1 MAKSRA
7 EYQAEVTR
15 SYEPARQAIQNQIN
29 ALAGQES
36 QGLQALQKQYQLD
49 QQTLERNRD
58 TAAEAASLAA
68 AGNGGSF
75 GGQAN
80 IANRKYYAQTFAPA
94 QSQLQTNFDK
104 SRGNLS
110 SQIAQNKMS
119 LESQLANLASEAS
132 RYGISRYDDAV
143 EKDRQ
148 YALEQQRLA
157 LQRAQIAAQNSY
169 NQYLAAA
176 QKQKTATPAHNSFI
190 DYLKSNAAM
199 NYGGWAEGMDDVDK
213 QDYLNDMLRRWQNGD
228 SNTRRQIM
236 GGSTYKHYQ
245 SLLGGR

>member
-1 MAKSRA
+1 MAKTLA

-29 ALAGQES
+29 ALAGQEA

-58 TAAEAASLAA
+58 TATEAASLAA

-104 SRGNLS
+104 SRGNYI
-110 SQIAQNKMS
+110 SQINQNKMS
-119 LESQLANLASEAS
+119 LESQLANLASEAH
-132 RYGISRYDDAV
+132 RYGISRYDTAV
-143 EKDRQ
+143 AQDRQ

-157 LQRAQIAAQNSY
+157 LQRRQLDQDNRLA
-169 NQYLAAA
+169 QYLN
-176 QKQKTATPAHNSFI
+176 QVNQLTKENQDLKNRPKLATPRPVTPTT
-190 DYLKSNAAM
+190 DYVN
-199 NYGGWAEGMDDVDK
+199 
-213 QDYLNDMLRRWQNGD
+213 NGIPW
-228 SNTRRQIM
+228 SNTSSSYIGTSTRRVNGQDVPVY
-236 GGSTYKHYQ
+236 TY
-245 SLLGGR
+245 SAR

>member
-1 MAKSRA
+1 MAKTLA

-29 ALAGQES
+29 ALAGQEA
-36 QGLQALQKQYQLD
+36 QGFQSLQKQYQLD

-94 QSQLQTNFDK
+94 QSQLQTNYDK

-132 RYGISRYDDAV
+132 RYGISRYDEAV
-143 EKDRQ
+143 ERDRQ
-148 YALEQQRLA
+148 HALEQQRLA
-157 LQRAQIAAQNSY
+157 LQRAQIAAQNNY

-176 QKQKTATPAHNSFI
+176 QKQKAAAPAQNSFI

-236 GGSTYKHYQ
+236 GGSTYRHYQ

>member
-1 MAKSRA
+1 MAKTLE

-29 ALAGQES
+29 ALAGQEV

-58 TAAEAASLAA
+58 TATEAASLAA

-94 QSQLQTNFDK
+94 QTQLQTNFDK

-119 LESQLANLASEAS
+119 LESQLANLASEAH
-132 RYGISRYDDAV
+132 RYGISRYDTAV
-143 EKDRQ
+143 AQDRQ

-157 LQRAQIAAQNSY
+157 LQRAQIAAQNNYS
-169 NQYLAAA
+169 QYLAAA
-176 QKQKTATPAHNSFI
+176 QKQKATPAQNSFI

-199 NYGGWAEGMDDVDK
+199 NYGGWAEDMTQQEK
-213 QDYLNDMLRRWQNGD
+213 TAYLNNMLNRWQQGD
-228 SNTRRQIM
+228 VNTRRQIM
-236 GGSTYKHYQ
+236 DGSTYRHYQ

>member
-1 MAKSRA
+1 MAKSLA

-94 QSQLQTNFDK
+94 QTQLQTNFDK

-148 YALEQQRLA
+148 HALEQQRLA
-157 LQRAQIAAQNSY
+157 LQRAQIAAQNNYS
-169 NQYLAAA
+169 QYLAAA
-176 QKQKTATPAHNSFI
+176 QKQKAATPAQNSFI

-199 NYGGWAEGMDDVDK
+199 NYGGWAEDMTQQEK
-213 QDYLNDMLRRWQNGD
+213 TAYLNNMLNRWQQGD
-228 SNTRRQIM
+228 DNTRRQIM
-236 GGSTYKHYQ
+236 DGSTYRHYQ

>member
-1 MAKSRA
+1 MAKTLA

-148 YALEQQRLA
+148 HALEQQRLA

-176 QKQKTATPAHNSFI
+176 QKQKAATPAQNSFI

-199 NYGGWAEGMDDVDK
+199 NYNGWAEGMDDVDK

>member
-1 MAKSRA
+1 MLS
-7 EYQAEVTR
+7 
-15 SYEPARQAIQNQIN
+15 
-29 ALAGQES
+29 
-36 QGLQALQKQYQLD
+36 
-49 QQTLERNRD
+49 
-58 TAAEAASLAA
+58 
-68 AGNGGSF
+68 
-75 GGQAN
+75 
-80 IANRKYYAQTFAPA
+80 A

-132 RYGISRYDDAV
+132 RYGLSRYDDAV

-148 YALEQQRLA
+148 HALEQQRLA
-157 LQRAQIAAQNSY
+157 LQRAQIAAQNNYSR
-169 NQYLAAA
+169 YLNAA
-176 QKQKTATPAHNSFI
+176 QNQKKATPAQNSFI

-199 NYGGWAEGMDDVDK
+199 NYNGWAEGMDDVDK